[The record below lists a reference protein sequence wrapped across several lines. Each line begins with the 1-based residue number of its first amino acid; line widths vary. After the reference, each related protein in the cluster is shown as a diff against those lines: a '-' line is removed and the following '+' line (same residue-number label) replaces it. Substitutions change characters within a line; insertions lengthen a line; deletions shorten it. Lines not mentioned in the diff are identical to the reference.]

1 MEDKTSPCHCYIY
14 RVWNKKLV
22 SDLLISKRYSRARK
36 DTEKDNKVSQE
47 SEMAS
52 AHGEIK

>member
-1 MEDKTSPCHCYIY
+1 MKCHFVTAHMR
-14 RVWNKKLV
+14 RVLNRELI
-22 SDLLISKRYSRARK
+22 SNPSISKRYSRARK
-36 DTEKDNKVSQE
+36 DTEKDNEVNQK